1 MVKSQIF
8 ECLLR
13 SISTLFVVESIILP
27 LSNSSHSTPTHEGN
41 VLKNLIYIVCHVLSL
56 EISNFV
62 NIQYISFTNF
72 ILYQYFFIIY
82 PYPSL
87 YFYFITFVLIYHLFK
102 CYYSKSN
109 KFMLM
114 KYQETCFLSPHLP
127 R

>member
-13 SISTLFVVESIILP
+13 SISTLFTMESIILP

-62 NIQYISFTNF
+62 NIQYAYIFLSLILFYINIFLLFIHIHPFTF
-72 ILYQYFFIIY
+72 ILL
-82 PYPSL
+82 P
-87 YFYFITFVLIYHLFK
+87 LF
-102 CYYSKSN
+102 
-109 KFMLM
+109 
-114 KYQETCFLSPHLP
+114 
-127 R
+127 